1 MAGPGL
7 LTSAA
12 TRGSVAS
19 DTYPIGTSSEA
30 LGGAS
35 APPNAT
41 SYSGTFIPEIW
52 SGKLLA
58 KFYDATVL
66 GAIANTDYEGEIRNQ
81 GDTIHI
87 RTRPTIDISDYTP
100 DADLVVQRPNAD
112 VVDLNIEY
120 AKYFNCIIDDV
131 WEVQS
136 DIDQMDLWAEDAS
149 EQMKIVIDTQM
160 LLLEILGAANAT
172 NIGATAGRISQDINL
187 GVTLTP
193 LTVVASGATGIQINV
208 IDLIINCGQVLD
220 EQNIPEGDRWFILPA
235 WMAAMIKKSELRDA
249 SLTGD
254 GTSMLRNG
262 RLGMIDRFTLYM
274 SNLLPAGV
282 PASLAAG
289 ETAVFAG
296 HVVATTFASQLTRME
311 TMRSERTFGQL
322 MRGLQV
328 YGCEVI
334 KDEALVEMIVDKV

>member
-1 MAGPGL
+1 MAL
-7 LTSAA
+7 LASAA
-12 TRGSVAS
+12 TRGSVAA
-19 DTYPIGTSSEA
+19 DAYPIGASSEA
-30 LGGAS
+30 LGGAA
-35 APPNAT
+35 APPTAT
-41 SYSGTFIPEIW
+41 TYSGTFIPEIW

-81 GDTIHI
+81 GDTVHI

-112 VVDLNIEY
+112 VVDLTIEY
-120 AKYFNCIIDDV
+120 AKYFNCILDDV

-136 DIDQMDLWAEDAS
+136 DIEQMDMWAEDAS
-149 EQMKIVIDTQM
+149 EQMKIVIDAQM
-160 LLLEILGAANAT
+160 LLSEIMGNAKAVE
-172 NIGATAGRISQDINL
+172 NIGATAGRISVTINL

-193 LTVVASGATGIQINV
+193 RSLAATDV
-208 IDLIINCGQVLD
+208 IDLIIDAGQVLD
-220 EQNIPEGDRWFILPA
+220 EQNIPEGGRWFIIPA
-235 WMAAMIKKSELRDA
+235 WVAALIKKSELRDA

-274 SNLLPAGV
+274 SNLLPSGV

-289 ETAVFAG
+289 ETALFAG
-296 HVVATTFASQLTRME
+296 HTVATTFASQLTRME

-334 KDEALVEMIVDKV
+334 KPEGLVEMIVDKA

>member
-1 MAGPGL
+1 MAL
-7 LTSAA
+7 LASAA
-12 TRGSVAS
+12 TRGSVAAT
-19 DTYPIGTSSEA
+19 TYPIGASSEA
-30 LGGAS
+30 LGGAAS
-35 APPNAT
+35 PPVAT

-81 GDTIHI
+81 GDTVHI

-100 DADLVVQRPNAD
+100 DSDLVVQRPNAD
-112 VVDLNIEY
+112 VVDLTIEY

-160 LLLEILGAANAT
+160 LLTEVMGSAHAD
-172 NIGATAGRISQDINL
+172 NIGATAGRISGDINL
-187 GVTLTP
+187 GVTTAP
-193 LTVVASGATGIQINV
+193 LVVVASGASGAQANV
-208 IDLIINCGQVLD
+208 VDFIVSMGQVLD
-220 EQNIPEGDRWFILPA
+220 EQNIPENGRWIIIPA
-235 WMAAMIKKSELRDA
+235 WLAAMIKKSELRDA
-249 SLTGD
+249 SLSGD

-274 SNLLPAGV
+274 SNLLPTGV
-282 PASLAAG
+282 AASLVAG
-289 ETAVFAG
+289 ETAIFAG
-296 HVVATTFASQLTRME
+296 HTVATTFASQLTRME

-334 KDEALVEMIVDKV
+334 KTEGLVEAIVAKS

>member
-1 MAGPGL
+1 MAL
-7 LTSAA
+7 LASAA
-12 TRGSVAS
+12 TRGSVAA
-19 DTYPIGTSSEA
+19 TAYPIGASSEA
-30 LGGAS
+30 LGGAA
-35 APPNAT
+35 APPTAT

-81 GDTIHI
+81 GDTVHI

-100 DADLVVQRPNAD
+100 DSDLIVQRPNAD
-112 VVDLNIEY
+112 VVDLTIEY
-120 AKYFNCIIDDV
+120 AKYFNCIVDDV

-136 DIDQMDLWAEDAS
+136 DIDQMDMWAEDAS
-149 EQMKIVIDTQM
+149 EQMKIVIDTEI
-160 LLLEILGAANAT
+160 LLTEILGAANAD
-172 NIGATAGRISQDINL
+172 NIGATAGRISGDINL

-193 LTVVASGATGIQINV
+193 LVVVSSGATGAQANV
-208 IDLIINCGQVLD
+208 VDFVVSLGQVLD
-220 EQNIPEGDRWFILPA
+220 EQNIPENGRWLIIPA
-235 WMAAMIKKSELRDA
+235 WMAALIKKSELRDA
-249 SLTGD
+249 SLSGD

-262 RLGMIDRFTLYM
+262 RLGMIDRFTIYM

-289 ETAVFAG
+289 EHAIFAG
-296 HVVATTFASQLTRME
+296 HTVATTFASQLTRME

-328 YGCEVI
+328 YGCQVI
-334 KDEALVEMIVDKV
+334 KSEGLVEAIVAKS